1 VRGRTYYVC
10 VGARDLGDDSLEG
23 VGRALFGLV
32 RGWSRRWVVA
42 AAGEAFEG
50 EPHVLDVQVL
60 EAIGRAAAKGPVS
73 IADVAGELGI
83 DRSGASRMVADAA
96 RNGYVAKEAAAD
108 DARRAVL
115 TITEQGA
122 ELLAAAHAWQ
132 EQVFADLVAGW
143 PRRDAERLAGYIRRL
158 AEEAPTE

>member
-1 VRGRTYYVC
+1 MRARTYYVC
-10 VGARDLGDDSLEG
+10 VDARDLADDGLEG
-23 VGRALFGLV
+23 AGRALFGLV
-32 RGWSRRWVVA
+32 RGWSRRWVLA
-42 AAGEAFEG
+42 AGGEAFEG

-60 EAIGRAAAKGPVS
+60 EAIGRAGARGPVS

-83 DRSGASRMVADAA
+83 DRSGASRMVSDAVSD
-96 RNGYVAKEAAAD
+96 GYVAKEAAPD

-115 TITEQGA
+115 TVTDKGG

-143 PRRDAERLAGYIRRL
+143 PHRDAERLAGYIRRL
-158 AEEAPTE
+158 AEEAPPG